1 MQLFEHIPLPNGL
14 VAEVYDLSRPI
25 AADTTKV
32 EMVIKIKV
40 ELRPDYFS
48 APAHFEQTRK
58 IFGSDIF
65 YEYRM
70 GQSFVNTEEKEKVFG
85 ALLDSFK
92 KDSLPYLSGEKFPGR
107 LALSKYTEILMNP
120 YKYRDDQTEPA

>member
-14 VAEVYDLSRPI
+14 VAEVYDLSSPI

-107 LALSKYTEILMNP
+107 LAMSKYTEILKNP
-120 YKYRDDQTEPA
+120 YKYRDDQTEQV